1 MVGWIKNEILIFK
14 IMKNDFCLLKKGT
27 EIVLDNGI
35 KTTIASNELLKEDFS
50 YMWSKDDERVIS
62 TITDEYGDH
71 YAVLDLEKL
80 TPEDIDWSNDSIF
93 VPKEDCKVNRYQD
106 VYLSDVELPREIGE
120 LDREILKEMRD
131 SVCIGSIY
139 TSDFNNEF
147 FVDRNVVMATTE
159 DFYEEQKQKYGD
171 KVDEHLSGEEFA
183 DFVLNM

>member
-1 MVGWIKNEILIFK
+1 MI
-14 IMKNDFCLLKKGT
+14 NDFCLLKKGT

-35 KTTIASNELLKEDFS
+35 KTTIASNELLKEDFT

-71 YAVLDLEKL
+71 YAILDLEKL
-80 TPEDIDWSNDSIF
+80 TPEDIDWTNDSIF
-93 VPKEDCKVNRYQD
+93 VPKEDCKVNKYQD

-120 LDREILKEMRD
+120 LDRESLKEMRD

-159 DFYEEQKQKYGD
+159 DFYEKQKQKYDD

-183 DFVLNM
+183 DFVLNI

>member
-1 MVGWIKNEILIFK
+1 
-14 IMKNDFCLLKKGT
+14 MKNDFCLLKKGT

-50 YMWSKDDERVIS
+50 YKWSKDDERVIS

-71 YAVLDLEKL
+71 YAILDLEKL
-80 TPEDIDWSNDSIF
+80 TSEDIDWTNDSIF

-120 LDREILKEMRD
+120 LDRESLKEMRD

-147 FVDRNVVMATTE
+147 FVDRNDVMATTE
-159 DFYEEQKQKYGD
+159 DFYEKQKQKYGD

-183 DFVLNM
+183 NFVLNI

>member
-1 MVGWIKNEILIFK
+1 
-14 IMKNDFCLLKKGT
+14 MKNDFCLLKKGT

-50 YMWSKDDERVIS
+50 YKWSKDDERVIS

-71 YAVLDLEKL
+71 YAILDLEKL
-80 TPEDIDWSNDSIF
+80 TPEDIDQTNDSIF

-120 LDREILKEMRD
+120 LDRESLKEMRD

-159 DFYEEQKQKYGD
+159 DFYEKQKQKYGD

-183 DFVLNM
+183 NFVLNI

>member
-1 MVGWIKNEILIFK
+1 
-14 IMKNDFCLLKKGT
+14 MKNDFCLLKKGT

-50 YMWSKDDERVIS
+50 YKWSKDDERVIS

-71 YAVLDLEKL
+71 YAILDLEKL
-80 TPEDIDWSNDSIF
+80 TPEDIDWTNDSIF

-120 LDREILKEMRD
+120 LDRESLKEMRD

-159 DFYEEQKQKYGD
+159 DFYEKQKQKYGD

-183 DFVLNM
+183 DFVGGVI

>member
-1 MVGWIKNEILIFK
+1 MLNSR
-14 IMKNDFCLLKKGT
+14 
-27 EIVLDNGI
+27 
-35 KTTIASNELLKEDFS
+35 TTIASNELLKEDFS
-50 YMWSKDDERVIS
+50 YKWSKDDERVIS

-71 YAVLDLEKL
+71 YAILDLEKL
-80 TPEDIDWSNDSIF
+80 TPEDIDWTNDSIF

-120 LDREILKEMRD
+120 LDRESLKEMRD

-159 DFYEEQKQKYGD
+159 DFYEKQKQKYGD

-183 DFVLNM
+183 NFVLNI

>member
-1 MVGWIKNEILIFK
+1 
-14 IMKNDFCLLKKGT
+14 MKNDFCLLKKGT

-35 KTTIASNELLKEDFS
+35 KTTIASK
-50 YMWSKDDERVIS
+50 WSKDDERVIS

-71 YAVLDLEKL
+71 YAILDLEKL
-80 TPEDIDWSNDSIF
+80 TPEDIDWTNDSIF

-120 LDREILKEMRD
+120 LDRESLKEMRD

-159 DFYEEQKQKYGD
+159 DFYEKQKQKYGD

-183 DFVLNM
+183 NFVLNI

>member
-1 MVGWIKNEILIFK
+1 
-14 IMKNDFCLLKKGT
+14 MKNDFCLLKKGT

-50 YMWSKDDERVIS
+50 YKWSEDDERVIS
-62 TITDEYGDH
+62 TITDEYGGH
-71 YAVLDLEKL
+71 YAILDLEKL
-80 TPEDIDWSNDSIF
+80 TPEDIDWTNDSIF

-120 LDREILKEMRD
+120 LDRESLKEMRD

-159 DFYEEQKQKYGD
+159 DFYEKQKQKYGD

-183 DFVLNM
+183 NFVLNI

>member
-1 MVGWIKNEILIFK
+1 MFAE
-14 IMKNDFCLLKKGT
+14 KGT

-50 YMWSKDDERVIS
+50 YKWSKDDERVIS

-71 YAVLDLEKL
+71 YAILDLEKL
-80 TPEDIDWSNDSIF
+80 TPEDIDWTNDSIF

-120 LDREILKEMRD
+120 LDRESLKEMRD

-147 FVDRNVVMATTE
+147 LLIETLLWQRLRISMRNKNKSMVIRWMNICRVRNL
-159 DFYEEQKQKYGD
+159 QI
-171 KVDEHLSGEEFA
+171 LS
-183 DFVLNM
+183 

>member
-1 MVGWIKNEILIFK
+1 
-14 IMKNDFCLLKKGT
+14 MKNDFCLLKKGT

-50 YMWSKDDERVIS
+50 YKWSEDDERVIS

-71 YAVLDLEKL
+71 YAILDLEKL
-80 TPEDIDWSNDSIF
+80 TPEDIDWTNDSIF

-120 LDREILKEMRD
+120 LDRESLKVMRD

-159 DFYEEQKQKYGD
+159 DFYEKQKQKYGD

-183 DFVLNM
+183 NFVLNI

>member
-1 MVGWIKNEILIFK
+1 
-14 IMKNDFCLLKKGT
+14 MKNDFCLLKKGT
-27 EIVLDNGI
+27 EIVLDDGI
-35 KTTIASNELLKEDFS
+35 MTTIASNELLKEDFS
-50 YMWSKDDERVIS
+50 YKWSKDDERVIS

-71 YAVLDLEKL
+71 YVILDLEKL
-80 TPEDIDWSNDSIF
+80 TPEDIDWTNDSIF

-120 LDREILKEMRD
+120 LDRESLKEMRD

-159 DFYEEQKQKYGD
+159 DFYEKQKQKYGD
-171 KVDEHLSGEEFA
+171 TVDEHLSGEEFA
-183 DFVLNM
+183 DFVLNI

>member
-1 MVGWIKNEILIFK
+1 MI
-14 IMKNDFCLLKKGT
+14 NDFCLLKKGT

-35 KTTIASNELLKEDFS
+35 KTTIASNELLKEDFT

-71 YAVLDLEKL
+71 YAILDLEKL
-80 TPEDIDWSNDSIF
+80 MPEDVDWTNDSIF
-93 VPKEDCKVNRYQD
+93 VPKEDCKVNKYQD

-120 LDREILKEMRD
+120 LDRESLKEMRD

-139 TSDFNNEF
+139 TSDFNNDF

-159 DFYEEQKQKYGD
+159 DFYEKQKQKYGD

>member
-1 MVGWIKNEILIFK
+1 
-14 IMKNDFCLLKKGT
+14 MKNDFCLLKKGT

-50 YMWSKDDERVIS
+50 YKWSEDDERVIS

-71 YAVLDLEKL
+71 YAILDLEKL
-80 TPEDIDWSNDSIF
+80 TPEDIDWTNDSIF
-93 VPKEDCKVNRYQD
+93 VSKEDCKVNRYQD

-120 LDREILKEMRD
+120 LDRDSLKEMRD

-159 DFYEEQKQKYGD
+159 DFYEKQKQKYGD

-183 DFVLNM
+183 DFVLNI

>member
-1 MVGWIKNEILIFK
+1 MILFAE
-14 IMKNDFCLLKKGT
+14 KGT

-50 YMWSKDDERVIS
+50 YKWSKDDERVIS

-71 YAVLDLEKL
+71 YAILDLEKL
-80 TPEDIDWSNDSIF
+80 TPEDIDWTNDSIF

-106 VYLSDVELPREIGE
+106 VYLSDVELPQEIGE
-120 LDREILKEMRD
+120 LDRESLKEMRD

-147 FVDRNVVMATTE
+147 LLIETLLWQRLRISMRNKNKSMVIRWMNIYRVRNL
-159 DFYEEQKQKYGD
+159 QI
-171 KVDEHLSGEEFA
+171 LS
-183 DFVLNM
+183 

>member
-1 MVGWIKNEILIFK
+1 MV
-14 IMKNDFCLLKKGT
+14 NDFCLLKKGT

-35 KTTIASNELLKEDFS
+35 KTTIASNELLKEDFT

-71 YAVLDLEKL
+71 YAILDLEKL
-80 TPEDIDWSNDSIF
+80 MPEDVDWTNDSIF
-93 VPKEDCKVNRYQD
+93 VPKEDCKVNKYQD

-120 LDREILKEMRD
+120 LDRESLKEMRD

-139 TSDFNNEF
+139 TSDFNNDF

-159 DFYEEQKQKYGD
+159 DFYEKQKQKYGD

>member
-1 MVGWIKNEILIFK
+1 
-14 IMKNDFCLLKKGT
+14 MKNVFCLLKKGT

-50 YMWSKDDERVIS
+50 YKWSKDDERVIS

-71 YAVLDLEKL
+71 YAILDLEKL
-80 TPEDIDWSNDSIF
+80 TPEDIDWTNDSIF

-120 LDREILKEMRD
+120 LDRESLKEMRD

-139 TSDFNNEF
+139 TSDFNNDF

-159 DFYEEQKQKYGD
+159 DFYEKQKQKYGD

-183 DFVLNM
+183 NFVLNI

>member
-1 MVGWIKNEILIFK
+1 
-14 IMKNDFCLLKKGT
+14 MKNDFCLLKKGT
-27 EIVLDNGI
+27 EIVLDDGI

-50 YMWSKDDERVIS
+50 YKWSKDDERVIS

-71 YAVLDLEKL
+71 YVILDLEKL
-80 TPEDIDWSNDSIF
+80 TPEDIDWTNDSIF

-120 LDREILKEMRD
+120 LDRESLKEMRD

-139 TSDFNNEF
+139 TGDFNNEF

-159 DFYEEQKQKYGD
+159 DFYEKQKQKYGD
-171 KVDEHLSGEEFA
+171 TVDEHLSGEEFA
-183 DFVLNM
+183 DFVLNI

>member
-1 MVGWIKNEILIFK
+1 
-14 IMKNDFCLLKKGT
+14 MKNDFCLLKKGT
-27 EIVLDNGI
+27 EIVLGNGI

-50 YMWSKDDERVIS
+50 YKWSKDDERVIS

-71 YAVLDLEKL
+71 YAILDLEKL
-80 TPEDIDWSNDSIF
+80 TSEDIDWTNDSIF

-120 LDREILKEMRD
+120 LDRESLKEMRD

-147 FVDRNVVMATTE
+147 FVDRNDVMATTE
-159 DFYEEQKQKYGD
+159 DFYEKQKQKYGD

-183 DFVLNM
+183 NFVLNI

>member
-1 MVGWIKNEILIFK
+1 
-14 IMKNDFCLLKKGT
+14 MKNDFCLLKKGT

-50 YMWSKDDERVIS
+50 YKWSKDDERVIS

-71 YAVLDLEKL
+71 YVILDLEKL
-80 TPEDIDWSNDSIF
+80 TPEDIDWTNDSIF

-106 VYLSDVELPREIGE
+106 VYLSDVELPRKIGE
-120 LDREILKEMRD
+120 LDRESLKEMRD

-159 DFYEEQKQKYGD
+159 DFYEKQKQKYGD
-171 KVDEHLSGEEFA
+171 TVDEHLSGEEFA
-183 DFVLNM
+183 DFVLNI